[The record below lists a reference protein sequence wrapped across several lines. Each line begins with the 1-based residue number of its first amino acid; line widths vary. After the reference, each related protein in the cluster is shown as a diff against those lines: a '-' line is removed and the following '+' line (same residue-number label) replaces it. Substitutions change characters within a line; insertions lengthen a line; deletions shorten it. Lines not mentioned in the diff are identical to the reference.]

1 MSKPCNLQIMQFK
14 GTSSQQ
20 NGNILYNLI
29 SSRDNRQ
36 TVRIRCEE
44 NKNKTWVTDLC
55 PQRTG
60 LLFIPLTTYS
70 TYYLPTSAESAHW
83 EYSGYFW
90 KVTVGDKKKKK
101 KKAYELPSERS
112 KESIL
117 CKNFPSESSW
127 YSFPSQDSKGLPGSF
142 QPWVLHWIQVFS
154 SKVDIKKTV

>member
-83 EYSGYFW
+83 EYLGYFW
-90 KVTVGDKKKKK
+90 KVTVGDQKKKKK
-101 KKAYELPSERS
+101 KLMSCRQNVLKNLFSAKTFPQKAAGTA
-112 KESIL
+112 
-117 CKNFPSESSW
+117 FPARIQRDYQEASSHG
-127 YSFPSQDSKGLPGSF
+127 YYIEYRCFLVKL
-142 QPWVLHWIQVFS
+142 I
-154 SKVDIKKTV
+154 